1 MGNTKRVL
9 HSDWPLEPTLP
20 AEAACFK
27 NSWLSFPSLKQ
38 NKSFFLAF
46 TDLDFV
52 LVHKKTKKEL
62 DRLPKHIFL
71 GEERQCESKVFW
83 VSNTNQIKIVY
94 TFLAQMTNI

>member
-52 LVHKKTKKEL
+52 PVHKKTKKKNSTGFP
-62 DRLPKHIFL
+62 DIY
-71 GEERQCESKVFW
+71 FW
-83 VSNTNQIKIVY
+83 VKRGNVKLKC
-94 TFLAQMTNI
+94 FG